1 MVEIKHVKL
10 APYTMMDSWILAVL
24 SLVFM
29 IVFVI
34 IGVIITAFIPQLALL
49 SKFLTTFGLALIIIV
64 PIITFMVRVVLN
76 FISASFYNLLV
87 PRVGGIQLNMVGDKL
102 KSIPVVPF
110 ALILACIGAIWTFI
124 FGLILAMA
132 LVPLITLSS
141 SVIPIISQAVANT
154 TNVSTVNIPISAA
167 SGTSGVVLT
176 LLLIIVLPICV
187 FIIGFIGTALFAI
200 FYDYIAARFT
210 NVKLKFTAV
219 KGTLYELTS
228 IPVLPAAE
236 AVAIV
241 YAIFGLIVGLI
252 VLISLS
258 IAGNPVD
265 GVITLLYEIIAYSI
279 AGFIIIA
286 LLAIIYNFLQPKIS
300 GFKLNL
306 E

>member
-1 MVEIKHVKL
+1 MVEIKHIKL
-10 APYTMMDSWILAVL
+10 APYTMMDSWILAIL
-24 SLVFM
+24 SLIFI

-34 IGVIITAFIPQLALL
+34 VGVTIAAFTPQLAPLY
-49 SKFLTTFGLALIIIV
+49 KFLTTFGLALIIIV

-87 PRVGGIQLNMVGDKL
+87 PRVGGIQLNMVGDEL

-124 FGLILAMA
+124 FGLILAA
-132 LVPLITLSS
+132 ATIPLITLSS
-141 SVIPIISQAVANT
+141 SVIPFISQAVSNT
-154 TNVSTVNIPISAA
+154 TNVSTVNIPTSAA
-167 SGTSGVVLT
+167 LGTSGVVLA

-200 FYDYIAARFT
+200 FYDYIATRFT
-210 NVKLKFTAV
+210 NAKLKFTAV

-228 IPVLPAAE
+228 IPVLPAAQ

-258 IAGNPVD
+258 IAGNPVG
-265 GVITLLYEIIAYSI
+265 GVIALIYEIIAYSI
-279 AGFIIIA
+279 AGFVIIA